1 MFSAEYYQQIKTAF
15 DRQMALI
22 DDRIR
27 VLEQAGKEGGINRLS
42 GRLLSEK
49 KEEIYSILN
58 RCTEEEAQA
67 LTFLYSAM
75 PFSDLQDYPAS
86 LFLSYA
92 KHGVFLWNQGSFAG
106 RVPENLFANYVLH
119 YRVNNEDI
127 TDTRG
132 FFYDHIKEAVDLSAA
147 GSGQMYDTAIDINYW
162 CAREATYRSTDGR
175 TQNPRTMF
183 GTTTGRC
190 GEESTFAVT
199 ALRSIGIPARQIY
212 APLWTHCDDNHAW
225 VELWCDGKW
234 YFLGACEPEE

>member
-147 GSGQMYDTAIDINYW
+147 GSGQM
-162 CAREATYRSTDGR
+162 
-175 TQNPRTMF
+175 
-183 GTTTGRC
+183 
-190 GEESTFAVT
+190 
-199 ALRSIGIPARQIY
+199 
-212 APLWTHCDDNHAW
+212 
-225 VELWCDGKW
+225 
-234 YFLGACEPEE
+234 